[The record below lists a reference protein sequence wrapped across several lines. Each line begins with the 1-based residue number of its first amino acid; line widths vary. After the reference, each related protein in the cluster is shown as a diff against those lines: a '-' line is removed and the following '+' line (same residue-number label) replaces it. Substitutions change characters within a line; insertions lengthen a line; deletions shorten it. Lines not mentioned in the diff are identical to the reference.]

1 MTGKTKQERARE
13 RARAVWMGESSR
25 REITG
30 ASGGKP
36 LLQDFSSAGQ
46 PGSVAMETGSRVRGR
61 EREML
66 GEGRVGGRLLKRNE
80 QKQSRERDIM
90 HHIIWKHLQV
100 K

>member
-1 MTGKTKQERARE
+1 
-13 RARAVWMGESSR
+13 MGESSR

-30 ASGGKP
+30 ASGGETP
-36 LLQDFSSAGQ
+36 AAGFLFGWAAQLCCYGNWLSS
-46 PGSVAMETGSRVRGR
+46 ERER

-66 GEGRVGGRLLKRNE
+66 GEGRVGGRLLKRTE